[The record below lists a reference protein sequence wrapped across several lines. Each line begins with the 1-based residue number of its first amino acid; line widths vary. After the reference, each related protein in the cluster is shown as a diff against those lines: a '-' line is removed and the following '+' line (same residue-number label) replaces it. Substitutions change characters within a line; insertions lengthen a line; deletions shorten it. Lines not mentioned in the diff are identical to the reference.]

1 METPKLNSQG
11 TSKRVSVFL
20 CFCVSVS
27 CMFSVSAQAPAAS
40 WPQWRGPARDGVAS
54 SFTPPTA
61 WPAQLTKRWEAPVG
75 AGHSSPVISGNTVVL
90 HSRQGNREVIAA
102 YDLQSGTRLWE
113 DGIDAPYTM
122 NPAATGHGPGPKS
135 TPAIAGGRVFTLG
148 ISGIFSAH
156 DLATGKLLWRKP
168 APPTPPEFGTASS
181 PMVDGSTVIAF
192 LGGPSTRPTPLA
204 ESTSLRTSTLNGL
217 TAMDVTTG
225 AVKWQW
231 SGDGPGYASPIAATF
246 GGTRQIITQSQ
257 NALVGVDAV
266 KGQLLWRVAIKTP
279 YEQNSVT
286 PVVVGDLLLYAG
298 LENPTIAL
306 RIAKSG
312 TQWTATPAWQND
324 QVSMYMSSPAAI
336 GTTVYGLSN
345 KNRGQFFAI
354 DAATGK
360 TLWTTKGRDGENASI
375 VRVGDYLLL
384 GTTNSEL
391 IIAKANPARFEEL
404 KRYTVADSAMWA
416 HPAFAGTTIVVKDVN
431 KLIGWSF

>member
-1 METPKLNSQG
+1 MIRL
-11 TSKRVSVFL
+11 TSILVVLSI
-20 CFCVSVS
+20 
-27 CMFSVSAQAPAAS
+27 AATDTQAPS

-54 SFTPPTA
+54 SFTPPAA
-61 WPAQLTKRWEAPVG
+61 WPARLIKRWEAPVG
-75 AGHSSPVISGNTVVL
+75 AGHSSPVISGDRVVL

-102 YDLQSGTRLWE
+102 YDLQSGKRLWE

-168 APPTPPEFGTASS
+168 APPTPPEFGAASS

-192 LGGPSTRPTPLA
+192 LGGPSTRSTPQA
-204 ESTSLRTSTLNGL
+204 ESTSLRTSTSGL
-217 TAMDVTTG
+217 TAMDVATG

-231 SGDGPGYASPIAATF
+231 SGDGPAYASPIAATF

-266 KGQLLWRVAIKTP
+266 TGQLLWRVAIKTP

-312 TQWTATPAWQND
+312 TQWTATPAWQNG

-336 GTTVYGLSN
+336 GTAVYGLSN

-354 DAATGK
+354 DAATGQ
-360 TLWTTKGRDGENASI
+360 TLWTTKGRDAENASI
-375 VRVGDYLLL
+375 VRAGGYLLL

-391 IIAKANPARFEEL
+391 IVVKASPARFEEL

-416 HPAFAGTTIVVKDVN
+416 HPAFAGNTIIIKDVN
-431 KLIGWSF
+431 KLVAWSY

>member
-1 METPKLNSQG
+1 MIKL
-11 TSKRVSVFL
+11 TSILVVFSIAAL
-20 CFCVSVS
+20 GAQS
-27 CMFSVSAQAPAAS
+27 QAPA

-54 SFTPPTA
+54 SFTPPAA
-61 WPAQLTKRWEAPVG
+61 WPAHLTKRWEAPAG
-75 AGHSSPVISGNTVVL
+75 AGHSSPVISGNRVVL

-102 YDLQSGTRLWE
+102 YDLQSGKRVWE
-113 DGIDAPYTM
+113 DGIEAPYTM
-122 NPAATGHGPGPKS
+122 NPAATAHGPGPKS

-192 LGGPSTRPTPLA
+192 LGGTNKGA
-204 ESTSLRTSTLNGL
+204 L
-217 TAMDVTTG
+217 TAMDVATG

-231 SGDGPGYASPIAATF
+231 TGDGPAYASPIAATF
-246 GGTRQIITQSQ
+246 GGTRQIIVQSQ
-257 NALVGVDAV
+257 NRLVSVAAADGR
-266 KGQLLWRVAIKTP
+266 LLWEVPIKTP

-286 PVVVGDLLLYAG
+286 PLVAGDLVLYAG
-298 LENPTIAL
+298 LENPTIGAQVTAGL
-306 RIAKSG
+306 GKGWS
-312 TQWTATPAWQND
+312 ATPRWRNED
-324 QVSMYMSSPAAI
+324 VSMYMSSPAVV
-336 GTTVYGLSN
+336 GTTVFGLSN

-360 TLWTTKGRDGENASI
+360 TLWTTKGREAENASI
-375 VRVGDYLLL
+375 VRAGDYLLL

-391 IIAKANPARFEEL
+391 IVVKANPARYEEV

-416 HPAFAGTTIVVKDVN
+416 HPAFAGKTIVVKDVN
-431 KLIGWSF
+431 KLIAWSF

>member
-1 METPKLNSQG
+1 MMLKRLIAISFLVLSTAALGAQTP
-11 TSKRVSVFL
+11 
-20 CFCVSVS
+20 
-27 CMFSVSAQAPAAS
+27 APA

-54 SFTPPTA
+54 SFTPPAA

-75 AGHSSPVISGNTVVL
+75 AGHSSPVISGNRVVL

-102 YDLQSGTRLWE
+102 YDLQSGTRVWE

-122 NPAATGHGPGPKS
+122 NQAAIGHGPGPKS

-181 PMVDGSTVIAF
+181 PMVDGSTVIVF
-192 LGGPSTRPTPLA
+192 LGGTNKGPSTRSTPA
-204 ESTSLRTSTLNGL
+204 ESTSLRTGASNGL
-217 TAMDVTTG
+217 TAMDAATG

-231 SGDGPGYASPIAATF
+231 TGDGPAYSSPIAATF
-246 GGTRQIITQSQ
+246 SGMRQIIVQSQ
-257 NALVGVDAV
+257 SRLVSVGAAD
-266 KGQLLWRVAIKTP
+266 GRLLWEVPIKTP

-286 PVVVGDLLLYAG
+286 PVVVGDLLLHAG

-306 RIAKSG
+306 RIAKAG
-312 TQWTATPAWQND
+312 TQWTATPAWQNE
-324 QVSMYMSSPAAI
+324 QVSMYMSSPAAV

-360 TLWTTKGRDGENASI
+360 TLWTTKGRDAENASI
-375 VRVGDYLLL
+375 VRAGDYLLL

-391 IIAKANPARFEEL
+391 IVVKANPARFEEV

-416 HPAFAGTTIVVKDVN
+416 HPAFAGNTIVVKDVN
-431 KLIGWSF
+431 KLIAWGF

>member
-1 METPKLNSQG
+1 MLATATLGAQTP
-11 TSKRVSVFL
+11 
-20 CFCVSVS
+20 
-27 CMFSVSAQAPAAS
+27 APA

-54 SFTPPTA
+54 SFTPPAT
-61 WPAQLTKRWEAPVG
+61 WPAQLTKRWEAPAG
-75 AGHSSPVISGNTVVL
+75 AGHSSPVIAGNRVVL

-102 YDLQSGTRLWE
+102 YDLESGKRLWE

-181 PMVDGSTVIAF
+181 PMVEGGTVIAF
-192 LGGPSTRPTPLA
+192 LGGTNKGPSTRSTPQA
-204 ESTSLRTSTLNGL
+204 ESTSLRTGATTGL
-217 TAMDVTTG
+217 TAMDVATG

-231 SGDGPGYASPIAATF
+231 SGDGPSYASPIAATF
-246 GGTRQIITQSQ
+246 AGTRQIIAQSQ
-257 NALVGVDAV
+257 NTLVGIDAAN
-266 KGQLLWRVAIKTP
+266 GQLLWQVAIKTP
-279 YEQNSVT
+279 FEQNSVT
-286 PVVVGDLLLYAG
+286 PVMVGDLLLSAG
-298 LENPTIAL
+298 LENPTSAL

-312 TQWTATPAWQND
+312 ARWTATPAWQNE

-336 GTTVYGLSN
+336 GAAVYGLSN

-360 TLWTTKGRDGENASI
+360 TLWTTRGRDAENASI
-375 VRVGDYLLL
+375 IRAGDYLLL

-391 IIAKANPARFEEL
+391 IVVKANPARYEEV

-416 HPAFAGTTIVVKDVN
+416 HPALAGKTIVVKDVD
-431 KLIGWSF
+431 KLIAWSF

>member
-1 METPKLNSQG
+1 MML
-11 TSKRVSVFL
+11 KRSLAISLFALVTANLGAQS
-20 CFCVSVS
+20 
-27 CMFSVSAQAPAAS
+27 QAPA

-54 SFTPPTA
+54 SFTPPST
-61 WPAQLTKRWEAPVG
+61 WPAQLTKRWEAPAG
-75 AGHSSPVISGNTVVL
+75 AGHSSPVISGNRVVL

-102 YDLQSGTRLWE
+102 YDLQSGKRVWE
-113 DGIDAPYTM
+113 DAIDAPYTM
-122 NPAATGHGPGPKS
+122 NPAAVAHGPGPKA
-135 TPAIAGGRVFTLG
+135 TPAVAGGRVFTLG

-168 APPTPPEFGTASS
+168 APPTPPDFGTASS

-192 LGGPSTRPTPLA
+192 LGGNNKGA
-204 ESTSLRTSTLNGL
+204 L
-217 TAMDVTTG
+217 TASDVATG
-225 AVKWQW
+225 TVKWQW
-231 SGDGPGYASPIAATF
+231 AGDGPAYASPIIATF
-246 GGTRQIITQSQ
+246 SGTRQIVTQSQ
-257 NALVGVDAV
+257 NSLVGIDATN
-266 KGQLLWRVAIKTP
+266 GRLLWQVAIKTP
-279 YEQNSVT
+279 FEQNCVT
-286 PVVVGDLLLYAG
+286 PVMVGDLLLYAG

-360 TLWTTKGRDGENASI
+360 TLWTTKGRDAENASI
-375 VRVGDYLLL
+375 VHAGDYLLL

-391 IIAKANPARFEEL
+391 IVVKANPARFEEL
-404 KRYTVADSAMWA
+404 MRYTVADSAMWA
-416 HPAFAGTTIVVKDVN
+416 HPAFAGKTIVVKDVDT
-431 KLIGWSF
+431 LIAWSF